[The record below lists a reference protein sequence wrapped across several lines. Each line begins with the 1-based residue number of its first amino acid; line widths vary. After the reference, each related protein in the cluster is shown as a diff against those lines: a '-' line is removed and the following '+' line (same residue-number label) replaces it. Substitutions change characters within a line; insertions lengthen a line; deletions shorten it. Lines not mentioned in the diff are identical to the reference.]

1 MKPKLR
7 PINAFPVEADG
18 RKLICL
24 QDPMKISDKSLFI
37 DYRTYFIITMMDGK
51 NEISDIQ
58 LAYTRQFGELLLNNQ
73 IELLLKN
80 LDDNLF
86 LEGEKYNAAIKT
98 MRNAF
103 AIQPVRYAE
112 LAGSAY
118 EPEPEKL
125 HAQLDKILGK
135 TLNIYNSGNKKK
147 RIKALISPHID
158 INHGT
163 ECYAHSYGCL
173 ANHSR
178 ADLYIILGVIHAPS
192 KNEFIPTRKDYAT
205 PFGMAETDKKTAKI
219 LEDSL
224 PPDSSEDEFIHKTE
238 HSIEFQ
244 LIFLQ
249 HILGK
254 ANYKILPILC
264 GGFHKQLENGKIP
277 EDDKTTKNFLDTLRD
292 IINEYDG
299 NICIIAGVDLS
310 HVGTRFGSVSPITPA
325 RLPAIESLD
334 KEMLEYV
341 VKCDAR
347 GFYKNIEMDKN
358 GRNVCGFGAI
368 YTLLYLLGD
377 SEGELLYYGQS
388 FQPET
393 ASVVTFTSIAFY

>member
-7 PINAFPVEADG
+7 PINAFPIEADG

-24 QDPMKISDKSLFI
+24 QDPMKISEKTLFI
-37 DYRTYFIITMMDGK
+37 DYRTYFIIAMMDGI

-73 IELLLKN
+73 IDSLLKD

-86 LEGEKYNAAIKT
+86 LEGEKYNKAIKN
-98 MRNAF
+98 MRNEF
-103 AIQPVRYAE
+103 AIQTVRYAE
-112 LAGSAY
+112 HAGSAY
-118 EPEPEKL
+118 EAEPSKL
-125 HAQLDKILGK
+125 HTQLDRIL
-135 TLNIYNSGNKKK
+135 KKASDTNASKSK
-147 RIKALISPHID
+147 RKKLKALIAPHID
-158 INHGT
+158 INHGA
-163 ECYAHSYGCL
+163 EGYAHSYTCL
-173 ANHSR
+173 ADNLP
-178 ADLYIILGVIHAPS
+178 ADLYIILGVIHSAS
-192 KNEFIPTRKDYAT
+192 KSEFVPTRKDYET
-205 PFGMAETDKKTAKI
+205 PLGMVETDKNFAKI

-224 PPDSSEDEFIHKTE
+224 PAGSSEDEFIHKTE

-249 HILGK
+249 HILGDAK
-254 ANYKILPILC
+254 YRILPILC
-264 GGFHKQLENGKIP
+264 GGFHSQLEHGKMP
-277 EDDKTTKNFLDTLRD
+277 EEDRIVKKFLDTLRD
-292 IINEYDG
+292 GIEEYKGDV
-299 NICIIAGVDLS
+299 CIIAGVDLS
-310 HVGTRFGSVSPITPA
+310 HVGTKFGSVSPITKS

-347 GFYKNIEMDKN
+347 GFYKNIELDKN

-377 SEGELLYYGQS
+377 AEGELLHYGQS

-393 ASVVTFTSIAFY
+393 SSVVTFTSIAFY